1 MGVVTMKIKE
11 QFFNAK
17 DVQRALSKAERKALT
32 KTGALL
38 RRQSRKKLK
47 RRKGPAPVGQPP
59 HVHSR
64 RKAANLRN
72 ILFGYEKERRR
83 VIVGP
88 VRLPG
93 TRESVPAVHE
103 GGGTVRRGGQVIA
116 LDPRPTMQ
124 PTLREESDE
133 FAKFWENSV
142 R

>member
-1 MGVVTMKIKE
+1 MVTMKIK
-11 QFFNAK
+11 QSFFTSQE
-17 DVQRALSKAERKALT
+17 VLRALSKAEQKNLT

-38 RRQSRKKLK
+38 RRKARKKLK
-47 RRKGPAPVGQPP
+47 RRKGPAPPGHPP

-72 ILFGYEKERRR
+72 ILFGYEKEQHR

-103 GGGTVRRGGQVIA
+103 KGGTVRRDGRVIQ
-116 LDPRPTMQ
+116 LKPRPTMQ
-124 PTLREESDE
+124 PTLTEERGE
-133 FAKFWENSV
+133 FAKFWEHSV